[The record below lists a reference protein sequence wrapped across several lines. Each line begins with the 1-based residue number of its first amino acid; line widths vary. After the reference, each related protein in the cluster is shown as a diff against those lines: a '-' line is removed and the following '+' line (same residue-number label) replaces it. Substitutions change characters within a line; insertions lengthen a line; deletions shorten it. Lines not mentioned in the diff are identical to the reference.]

1 MESPIANRH
10 LRENNFD
17 FIRQY
22 AALLV
27 IVGHSQ
33 ILVGAPVSGL
43 WGVSVATLGV
53 QIFLAVS
60 GFLVTDSWIRRPN
73 AIDFLTKR
81 LGRIM
86 PGLALCVLVTVF
98 LLGPALTRLSLDQY
112 FNHQFFFNYFLNI
125 VLFPSYSLAGVFETN
140 TYPNAVNGSLWSL
153 PVEFICYL
161 GVLTAGLLTRRLPI
175 VVLLFGA
182 AINYVAHVA
191 LAKSTPIV
199 IYGSLVR
206 ESLMII
212 PFFISGAFFRL
223 INRPKLFTP
232 ELAVAAFSA
241 LVAVEHFYPA
251 HLWAVTWIIIPYL
264 CVAFGQ
270 GSLPV
275 VRRFGRFGDPSYGM
289 YLYAFPVQQTLQF
302 MSGNTMSAPN
312 MIAATTG
319 ISVLLGYA
327 SWHAVEKHVLDLIKT
342 RSVQPSPDRVRE
354 ELARQDGEAKAE
366 DHARAVS

>member
-1 MESPIANRH
+1 MNKSSC
-10 LRENNFD
+10 D
-17 FIRQY
+17 
-22 AALLV
+22 
-27 IVGHSQ
+27 
-33 ILVGAPVSGL
+33 
-43 WGVSVATLGV
+43 
-53 QIFLAVS
+53 
-60 GFLVTDSWIRRPN
+60 
-73 AIDFLTKR
+73 K
-81 LGRIM
+81 
-86 PGLALCVLVTVF
+86 
-98 LLGPALTRLSLDQY
+98 LGPNHVPEKPDGTFAKHQPHEADDACAGPGRGRCVHQLSQAPDRDDFQQSTRI
-112 FNHQFFFNYFLNI
+112 HQSHL
-125 VLFPSYSLAGVFETN
+125 
-140 TYPNAVNGSLWSL
+140 
-153 PVEFICYL
+153 
-161 GVLTAGLLTRRLPI
+161 
-175 VVLLFGA
+175 
-182 AINYVAHVA
+182 
-191 LAKSTPIV
+191 
-199 IYGSLVR
+199 
-206 ESLMII
+206 
-212 PFFISGAFFRL
+212 SGAFFRL